1 MIQGQVFL
9 QAKVIPR
16 LFRSVNYYILEASCT
31 ERGGAE
37 RKGCTPWT
45 WAGLSLNPGSAAGH
59 LCKPGRSL
67 GISEPSVSSVT

>member
-31 ERGGAE
+31 KRGGAE
-37 RKGCTPWT
+37 RKGAPPVLRQDWF
-45 WAGLSLNPGSAAGH
+45 
-59 LCKPGRSL
+59 
-67 GISEPSVSSVT
+67 